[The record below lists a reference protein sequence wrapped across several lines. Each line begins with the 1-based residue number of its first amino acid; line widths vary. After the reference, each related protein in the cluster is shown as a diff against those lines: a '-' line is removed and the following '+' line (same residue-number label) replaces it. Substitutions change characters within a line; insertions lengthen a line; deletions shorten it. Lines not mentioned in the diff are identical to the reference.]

1 MGRASRFGEIPQKKH
16 HPDAFHGLFR
26 TRAGPSRRLCRA
38 YGSESSP
45 RSGSRS
51 LRRVSSVRV
60 SGEEA
65 HESLC
70 CPGSA
75 NAVRT
80 AVQKKGVEF
89 LSRCHGSCDG
99 IITLPPPNP
108 SFDSS
113 TVTALQVQQ
122 RGVRFHGSRE
132 FTPSLWKESTCVR
145 KSSEANLA
153 RGRRFGWTGF
163 ISSLRGRE
171 LFPWRAENPTGRLHG
186 KSASSRT
193 RSRARAHPPPRR
205 TRLFDRLKIHT
216 PVDFSSRN
224 RHFTGPRVQTPFD
237 SPNNPGVKEV
247 HR

>member
-1 MGRASRFGEIPQKKH
+1 MREKIVVILHPPATLARNPNRSDETRTAWGE
-16 HPDAFHGLFR
+16 
-26 TRAGPSRRLCRA
+26 RAGSGKFRRKNTTLTPFMVSSEQEPVLLGGSVALTAAKVRLGRVSRLH
-38 YGSESSP
+38 
-45 RSGSRS
+45 
-51 LRRVSSVRV
+51 RRISSVRV
-60 SGEEA
+60 SGEES

-80 AVQKKGVEF
+80 AVHKKGVEF

-113 TVTALQVQQ
+113 TVTAPQVQQ

-132 FTPSLWKESTCVR
+132 FTPSLWKKSTCVR

-171 LFPWRAENPTGRLHG
+171 LFLWRAENPTGRLHG

-193 RSRARAHPPPRR
+193 RSRARAHPLLDVRGF
-205 TRLFDRLKIHT
+205 LI
-216 PVDFSSRN
+216 V
-224 RHFTGPRVQTPFD
+224 
-237 SPNNPGVKEV
+237 
-247 HR
+247 